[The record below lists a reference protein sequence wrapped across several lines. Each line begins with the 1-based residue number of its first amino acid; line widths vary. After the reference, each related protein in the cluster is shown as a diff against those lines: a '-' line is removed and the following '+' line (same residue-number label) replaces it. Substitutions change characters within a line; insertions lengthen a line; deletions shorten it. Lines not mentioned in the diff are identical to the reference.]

1 MRSSPRDCK
10 GIASWSL
17 LVGVLAVA
25 AMGVLWAAPFSAPP
39 NTVAAQ
45 DATGIQMSSHL
56 RGAAGD
62 VLVRLNPANP
72 SVAKGA
78 IFTVDI
84 QVVAGSQPVD
94 GAEVHLDFD
103 KTYLQVV
110 DASGNPASAIE
121 SSGILE
127 VPIQNLV
134 SNDRGEIDFA
144 AGTFVTPPPPLD
156 TAVLATIRFKA
167 LWGTGGA
174 STPLTF
180 STQLPRKTDVTHA
193 GGSVLAGVENGSVT
207 ISGQTPPPTPTVT
220 PTATR
225 TVTSTPTRTPRHTNT
240 PTQTSTP
247 TITPIPHGTPE
258 TVWFQKGVSPNT
270 SYSGVEDTF
279 LDSWL
284 PDENLGA
291 HVDMRLRHDGL
302 KRPLIKFDLSQH
314 VPHGSTIVEAT
325 LSLWLHSVPGD
336 PIDADVYRVNRH
348 WEEMTATWDSPWQ
361 SGGCDAIPGD
371 REETPAATA
380 RLRYTEMWVAW
391 DVTGL
396 VQEWVSGAAV
406 NEGVLVLGT
415 GEVYRQI
422 YFRSS
427 DFQNE
432 GQRPNLIVEFYRPPP
447 GPTPTNT
454 GPPTPTSTAT
464 PLPGSIEGRVWHDMN
479 SNGIMEPGEP
489 GLAGAT
495 IRLYEYEHPDPEP
508 PIRPPMATGSEGGF
522 HFADLPPRWYLLVET
537 NPIGYTSTTT
547 DVLPILV
554 SSGIIAQGNFG
565 DHRAYMTFLAFV
577 TAHRE

>member
-1 MRSSPRDCK
+1 
-10 GIASWSL
+10 
-17 LVGVLAVA
+17 V
-25 AMGVLWAAPFSAPP
+25 
-39 NTVAAQ
+39 
-45 DATGIQMSSHL
+45 
-56 RGAAGD
+56 GD
-62 VLVRLNPANP
+62 VFIQLNPANP
-72 SVAKGA
+72 SVARGT

-103 KTYLQVV
+103 RTYLQVV
-110 DASGNPASAIE
+110 DASGDPAISIIAG
-121 SSGILE
+121 SVLE
-127 VPIQNLV
+127 VPIQNIV
-134 SNDRGEIDFA
+134 HNDRGEIDFA
-144 AGTFVTPPPPLD
+144 AGTFLAPPSG
-156 TAVLATIRFKA
+156 TFVLGTIRFKA
-167 LWGTGGA
+167 LWGTGGG

-180 STQLPRKTDVTHA
+180 STQLPRKTEVTHA

-220 PTATR
+220 PTASR
-225 TVTSTPTRTPRHTNT
+225 TVTSTPTKT

-247 TITPIPHGTPE
+247 RHTSTPTITPTPQGTPE
-258 TVWFQKGVSPNT
+258 TLWFQQGVSPNT
-270 SYSGVEDTF
+270 SYSGVEDTS

-284 PDENLGA
+284 PGENYGA
-291 HVDMRLRHDGL
+291 HVDMRLRHDAL
-302 KRPLIKFDLSQH
+302 KRPLIKFDLSQYL
-314 VPHGSTIVEAT
+314 PYGSTIVEAT
-325 LSLWLHSVPGD
+325 LSLWLHSAPGD
-336 PIDADVYRVNRH
+336 PIDAHVYRVNRH

-371 REETPAATA
+371 REGTLAAAA

-396 VQEWVSGAAV
+396 VQEWVSGAAA

-427 DFQNE
+427 DFHNK
-432 GQRPNLIVEFYRPPP
+432 GQRPALMVEFYRPPP
-447 GPTPTNT
+447 APTPTNT
-454 GPPTPTSTAT
+454 GIPTLTPISTAT
-464 PLPGSIEGRVWHDMN
+464 PVPGTIEGRVWHDVN

-508 PIRPPMATGSEGGF
+508 PIRPPMVTDAEGRF
-522 HFADLPPRWYLLVET
+522 HFADLPPRWYILVET
-537 NPIGYTSTTT
+537 NPIGFKSTTT

-554 SSGIIAQGNFG
+554 SSGTTAQGNFG
-565 DHRAYMTFLAFV
+565 DHRAYMTFLAVV
-577 TAHRE
+577 TAHRD